1 MHCGGVTGTTDSRV
15 MTSLLTEGDRSTLRA
30 RLATRLPARWRT
42 RFAPAPTGQLHM
54 GHAVNAVYV
63 WSIARAFG
71 GSVLLRIEDHDGRRA
86 RDVFDTAIRDDLAWL
101 GLEPD
106 NVQLGWPSPLRQQS
120 DVTAYETALASLS
133 ARGIAYACRCSRR
146 EILSQSTDNMEREV
160 RYPGT
165 CRRSEVPLS
174 ETPARRV
181 QIGDGAVSF
190 DDLRHGPQ
198 AQIPA
203 QQCGDVLVRD
213 RHGQWTYHFAVTVD
227 DFRQGVDVIIRGDD
241 LLPSTGRQLL
251 LAELLCRPAAPL
263 LLHHPLIVRADGA
276 KLSKSHGDTGL
287 SELRSAGWSAAT
299 VLGRAAWLG
308 GLQPEPTPLTAD
320 DLASL
325 WSR

>member
-1 MHCGGVTGTTDSRV
+1 

-42 RFAPAPTGQLHM
+42 RFAPAPTGQLHI
-54 GHAVNAVYV
+54 GHVVNAVYV

-86 RDVFDTAIRDDLAWL
+86 RDVFDAAICDDLTWL

-106 NVQLGWPSPLRQQS
+106 NVQLGLPSVLRQRP
-120 DVTAYETALASLS
+120 DVSTYASALAALS
-133 ARGIAYACRCSRR
+133 ARGLAYACRCSRR
-146 EILSQSTDNMEREV
+146 EIAAHSTDGVEREV

-165 CRRSEVPLS
+165 CRRSEVPAS

-181 QIGDGAVSF
+181 QIGDGAVAF
-190 DDLRHGPQ
+190 DDLRHGPRTE
-198 AQIPA
+198 IPA
-203 QQCGDVLVRD
+203 LQCGDVLVRD
-213 RHGQWTYHFAVTVD
+213 RHGQWTYQLAVTVD
-227 DFRQGVDVIIRGDD
+227 DFRQNVDVIIRGDD

-251 LAELLCRPAAPL
+251 LAELLGRSVAPL
-263 LLHHPLIVRADGA
+263 FLHHPLVRHADGA

-308 GLQPEPTPLTAD
+308 GLQAEPTPLTANE
-320 DLASL
+320 LAGL
-325 WSR
+325 WAQHT